1 MLDEARKL
9 RSDTLAVAAS
19 LLPREPSPCYP
30 VSQKDTPQASR
41 RHRSKGSCCCSCCR
55 AAASSS
61 ELNSSGCSRS
71 TLAVLLQF
79 TVTHGMLRSDL
90 TQRLR
95 SHLTQH
101 AGMGSEAKVI
111 EPAGGRSG
119 HLKLLGPLYLAA
131 RQAGHVQTHTAVH
144 IDRGNKQN

>member
-9 RSDTLAVAAS
+9 RSDTLAEAAS
-19 LLPREPSPCYP
+19 LFPKEPS
-30 VSQKDTPQASR
+30 
-41 RHRSKGSCCCSCCR
+41 
-55 AAASSS
+55 
-61 ELNSSGCSRS
+61 SRS

-79 TVTHGMLRSDL
+79 KVAHGMLRSDL

-111 EPAGGRSG
+111 ELAGGKSG
-119 HLKLLGPLYLAA
+119 HLKLLGPLY
-131 RQAGHVQTHTAVH
+131 
-144 IDRGNKQN
+144 